1 MKFNQDLCLNLR
13 YDFGMMNST
22 LGFVVPLAMFYLR
35 SDMDLAMPTPGHLL
49 IDGTDT
55 MFSNKSNNTLK
66 KQLKL
71 KFMPSFQR
79 NPITDGE
86 NAFTHSDKP
95 GKDEKH
101 LGLHSCQLSV
111 LITVRRCIR

>member
-1 MKFNQDLCLNLR
+1 
-13 YDFGMMNST
+13 
-22 LGFVVPLAMFYLR
+22 
-35 SDMDLAMPTPGHLL
+35 MDLAMPTPGHLL

-111 LITVRRCIR
+111 LITDRRCIR

>member
-1 MKFNQDLCLNLR
+1 
-13 YDFGMMNST
+13 
-22 LGFVVPLAMFYLR
+22 
-35 SDMDLAMPTPGHLL
+35 MPTPVHLL

-55 MFSNKSNNTLK
+55 IFSNKSNNTLK

-79 NPITDGE
+79 TPITDEE

-95 GKDEKH
+95 SKDEKH

-111 LITVRRCIR
+111 LITDRRCIR

>member
-1 MKFNQDLCLNLR
+1 
-13 YDFGMMNST
+13 
-22 LGFVVPLAMFYLR
+22 
-35 SDMDLAMPTPGHLL
+35 MPTPVHLL

-55 MFSNKSNNTLK
+55 IFSNKSNNTLK

-71 KFMPSFQR
+71 IFTPFFQR
-79 NPITDGE
+79 TPITDEE

-95 GKDEKH
+95 SKDEKH

-111 LITVRRCIR
+111 LITDRRCIR